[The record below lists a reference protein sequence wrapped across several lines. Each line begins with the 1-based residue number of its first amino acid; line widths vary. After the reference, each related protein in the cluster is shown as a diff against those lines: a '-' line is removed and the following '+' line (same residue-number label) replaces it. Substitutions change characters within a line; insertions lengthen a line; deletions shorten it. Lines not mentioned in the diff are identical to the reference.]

1 MSIRLMTITIPALLI
16 QGFLLNPTGASAENL
31 RCPDSIV
38 VQENV
43 TKLPEGWFAHGDEV
57 PHRLMRVGFFDGNPK
72 ERAELAPE
80 KETRKR
86 GKRYAVWRL
95 DAATAKNV
103 WISCS
108 YGRTAM
114 TLVQPVPKPYTK
126 CTVVSD
132 TAVTLDGQPSVVSID
147 CK

>member
-1 MSIRLMTITIPALLI
+1 MSTRLMMVTITALLV
-16 QGFLLNPTGASAENL
+16 QGILLNPAMASAENL

-38 VQENV
+38 VLENA
-43 TKLPEGWFAHGDEV
+43 KELPEGWFAHADEV
-57 PHRLMRVGFFDGNPK
+57 PHRLTRVGFFDGNPK

-80 KETRKR
+80 KETRKK
-86 GKRYAVWRL
+86 GKRYALWRF
-95 DAATAKNV
+95 DAGTEQNI

-114 TLVQPVPKPYTK
+114 TLVQPLKKPYTR
-126 CTVVSD
+126 CTVISD
-132 TAVTLDGQPSVVSID
+132 TAVTIDGQPSVVSIE